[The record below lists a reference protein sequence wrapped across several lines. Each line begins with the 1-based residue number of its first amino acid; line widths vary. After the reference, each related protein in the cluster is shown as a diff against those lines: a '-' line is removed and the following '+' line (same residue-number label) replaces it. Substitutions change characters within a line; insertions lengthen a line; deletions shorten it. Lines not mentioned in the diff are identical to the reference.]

1 MMGVVPTKNLGP
13 GKTKQAQ
20 TPKKD
25 NAKKKNP
32 VKGKE
37 TNEESGAAPGYTR
50 LFISILCLSQDSSS
64 WHCPFWA
71 SAPALFYPAPDFSL
85 ELLP

>member
-1 MMGVVPTKNLGP
+1 MGDTIGHFSTKHLQGALFKKFRDQMMGVVPEKNPGLGKSKP
-13 GKTKQAQ
+13 AQ

-37 TNEESGAAPGYTR
+37 TNEESGVAGGCTTGVCWESYDMTGYG
-50 LFISILCLSQDSSS
+50 
-64 WHCPFWA
+64 
-71 SAPALFYPAPDFSL
+71 
-85 ELLP
+85 

>member
-1 MMGVVPTKNLGP
+1 MIGDFATKPIQGALLKKFRDQIMGVVPTKNLGP

-37 TNEESGAAPGYTR
+37 TNEESGVAGGCTTGVCWESYDMTG
-50 LFISILCLSQDSSS
+50 
-64 WHCPFWA
+64 
-71 SAPALFYPAPDFSL
+71 
-85 ELLP
+85 